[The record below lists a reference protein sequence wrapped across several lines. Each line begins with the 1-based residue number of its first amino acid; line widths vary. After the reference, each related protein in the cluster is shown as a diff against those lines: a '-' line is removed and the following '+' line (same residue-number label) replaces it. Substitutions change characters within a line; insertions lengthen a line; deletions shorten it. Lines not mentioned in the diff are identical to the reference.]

1 MAALKPEIVITQA
14 MGEIEMKFQR
24 IRKCDPEQNVDAA
37 IGISV
42 VCILHVRIRQFQGL
56 STAIWDFL
64 LPVTSQSTAD
74 SSVVL
79 RDWKKMNVASEIS
92 LRYCV

>member
-42 VCILHVRIRQFQGL
+42 VCILHARIR
-56 STAIWDFL
+56 
-64 LPVTSQSTAD
+64 
-74 SSVVL
+74 
-79 RDWKKMNVASEIS
+79 
-92 LRYCV
+92 

>member
-24 IRKCDPEQNVDAA
+24 IRKCDMEQNIDAE

-56 STAIWDFL
+56 SAAILDFL

-79 RDWKKMNVASEIS
+79 RDRKKMNVAFGIS
-92 LRYCV
+92 LLSCV

>member
-24 IRKCDPEQNVDAA
+24 IRKCDMEQNIDAE

-42 VCILHVRIRQFQGL
+42 VCILHARIR
-56 STAIWDFL
+56 
-64 LPVTSQSTAD
+64 
-74 SSVVL
+74 
-79 RDWKKMNVASEIS
+79 
-92 LRYCV
+92 